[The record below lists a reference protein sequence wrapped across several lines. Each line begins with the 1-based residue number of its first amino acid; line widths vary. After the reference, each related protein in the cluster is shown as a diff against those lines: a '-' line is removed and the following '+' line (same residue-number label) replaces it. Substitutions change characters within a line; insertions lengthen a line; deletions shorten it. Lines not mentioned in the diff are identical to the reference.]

1 MLIVSHISSHYNNS
15 VADEVGPLFFLEGGE
30 TMSDFEIL
38 SIVIDILTILISFGS
53 LIALICF
60 RVIGQKVC
68 VTNPNKLENL

>member
-38 SIVIDILTILISFGS
+38 SIVIDILTILISSAHLLPLFALQKANSPS
-53 LIALICF
+53 LQLVA
-60 RVIGQKVC
+60 R
-68 VTNPNKLENL
+68 

>member
-38 SIVIDILTILISFGS
+38 SIVIDILTILISFGG
-53 LIALICF
+53 L
-60 RVIGQKVC
+60 
-68 VTNPNKLENL
+68 

>member
-15 VADEVGPLFFLEGGE
+15 VADEVGPLFFLEWGE

-60 RVIGQKVC
+60 TKS
-68 VTNPNKLENL
+68 K

>member
-53 LIALICF
+53 LIALIWGYRTK
-60 RVIGQKVC
+60 RVGTLI
-68 VTNPNKLENL
+68 PIIER